1 MGSEMCI
8 RDRPKAEEGA
18 LKKLTDLM
26 SEMFKDEVGK
36 VTTTDKLTKSPASLT
51 VEDGQMSIHLERLM
65 RNHQQ
70 QTAFAS
76 SRVLQLNPYHP
87 LIIKLSEALGDEAL
101 RPKVEEISR
110 ILLDQ
115 AKIAE
120 GEAITDPS
128 YFSEKLSEYI
138 LKAI

>member
-1 MGSEMCI
+1 
-8 RDRPKAEEGA
+8 
-18 LKKLTDLM
+18 
-26 SEMFKDEVGK
+26 
-36 VTTTDKLTKSPASLT
+36 
-51 VEDGQMSIHLERLM
+51 M

-76 SRVLQLNPYHP
+76 SRILQLNPYHP
-87 LIIKLSEALGDEAL
+87 LIIKLSEAMGDEAL
-101 RPKVEEISR
+101 RPKVEEVSR

-128 YFSEKLSEYI
+128 FYSEVVSGYI
-138 LKAI
+138 LKAL